1 MTRWNY
7 YFSPCHAVSTT
18 GPTVEIQE
26 GHGVVTLVE
35 DADSELIFFPAQQ
48 LEVTL
53 VPGEIRR
60 LENAGLAERHG
71 SVR

>member
-1 MTRWNY
+1 MNRWNY
-7 YFSPCHAVSTT
+7 YFSPCHAVSMS
-18 GPTVEIQE
+18 GQTVKILE

-35 DADSELIFFPAQQ
+35 DADSEKIFFPAQQ
-48 LEVTL
+48 LEVNL

-60 LENAGLAERHG
+60 LENAGMAERHG